1 MEAPLLQVSS
11 EEERSGGYGT
21 REKESVLLYR
31 GDKTG
36 IVESQDGEFV
46 NIEVSLQEVRSTC
59 TCTCKP
65 ELASYRKCGR
75 MYVWFTDWGGV
86 QRHCVGVC
94 LY

>member
-1 MEAPLLQVSS
+1 MEAPLLQVSC

-46 NIEVSLQEVRSTC
+46 NIEVSLLSYTKQYL
-59 TCTCKP
+59 CKP

-75 MYVWFTDWGGV
+75 MYVGFTDWGGV
-86 QRHCVGVC
+86 QRHCVC